1 MGSTRTPKAHG
12 DRDLLLLVV
21 VAPHRGHRDRDCY
34 SLSEKS
40 MCDRGNVPGF
50 IQVITV
56 PSYLMALLLTRI
68 FLGHPKTPQYSL
80 KGHLK
85 VRIKIAILGPN
96 AHTQI
101 WSFPQSE

>member
-50 IQVITV
+50 IQVIYST
-56 PSYLMALLLTRI
+56 
-68 FLGHPKTPQYSL
+68 FLPYGSTTDKDFLRTPQDPP
-80 KGHLK
+80 
-85 VRIKIAILGPN
+85 I
-96 AHTQI
+96 
-101 WSFPQSE
+101 FP